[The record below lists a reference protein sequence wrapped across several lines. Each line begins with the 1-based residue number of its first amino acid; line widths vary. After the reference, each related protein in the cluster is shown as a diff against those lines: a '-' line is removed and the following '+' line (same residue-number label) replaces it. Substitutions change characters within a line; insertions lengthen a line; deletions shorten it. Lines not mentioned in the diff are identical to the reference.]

1 MYSLAHKAGPKGEEN
16 QVVWGRREL
25 WWIWSWFFKP
35 HLYRIITC
43 YSNRWSGGG
52 VYSSLT
58 PIDFLQLQSLL
69 IVKLKKRLIFLFLIF
84 HVMIYLLP
92 LFRCFALCWGL
103 LRHWGW
109 GGGVCGGGQS
119 WIIESLLILIL
130 HFPHFAGWLCATRLS
145 LSFLIIIMHAFKERQ
160 NDIGSLE
167 REWPTNSLPYLLC
180 FRSPVFNCSSAAPS
194 LRHMAEHCPHRPVLS
209 LSLSL
214 SPLRSKCFGA
224 AWNWPRLDRR
234 SGGRRGLCHF
244 VSNHRPGEIPGQA

>member
-109 GGGVCGGGQS
+109 GGGSVGGGNPELLS
-119 WIIESLLILIL
+119 PFSFSFSIFLILPGDCVLPVCLCLSSLL
-130 HFPHFAGWLCATRLS
+130 
-145 LSFLIIIMHAFKERQ
+145 
-160 NDIGSLE
+160 
-167 REWPTNSLPYLLC
+167 LLC
-180 FRSPVFNCSSAAPS
+180 
-194 LRHMAEHCPHRPVLS
+194 MLS
-209 LSLSL
+209 KKDGMTSV
-214 SPLRSKCFGA
+214 
-224 AWNWPRLDRR
+224 
-234 SGGRRGLCHF
+234 H
-244 VSNHRPGEIPGQA
+244 